1 MLVWTIKIILDVQ
14 EEDQMM
20 PVNEMMAQEDEIEGS
35 GNEPQIEPVQ
45 AQPGVASRVRIETI
59 LEETKFEFT

>member
-1 MLVWTIKIILDVQ
+1 
-14 EEDQMM
+14 MM